1 MEKYEINKEYTTEL
15 KLIRINKFSDFRGDY
30 IKAYSDIELKKVGI
44 DTIFKEDNH
53 LISRRGVF
61 RGLHYQKVNPEVK
74 LIRCIKGKI
83 LDIVIDLRENS
94 ETFEKI
100 FLIELSEEKNEMLY
114 VPSGFAHGF
123 LTIEESVVIY
133 KSSNYYYA
141 DDQYGLNVLN
151 DCLISL
157 IKKEYGLKEVIMTDK
172 DEKLEKIDYKN
183 FSIYNKI

>member
-1 MEKYEINKEYTTEL
+1 MEKYEINKEYTTDL
-15 KLIRINKFSDFRGDY
+15 KLIIMKKCSDFRGDY
-30 IKAYSDIELKKVGI
+30 IKAYSDIELKKIGI
-44 DTIFKEDNH
+44 DIFFREDNH
-53 LISRRGVF
+53 LISKRGVF
-61 RGLHYQKVNPEVK
+61 RGLHYQKVNPEAK

-94 ETFEKI
+94 ETFEEI

-141 DDQYGLNVLN
+141 DDQYGLNIIN
-151 DCLISL
+151 EEFMKLIDKQYKIDEL
-157 IKKEYGLKEVIMTDK
+157 IITDK
-172 DEKLEKIDYKN
+172 DRMLPKFGFKLEGE
-183 FSIYNKI
+183 